1 MPRTTKL
8 ICLISG
14 NTICEWIDATSANHF
29 DDARLEVAE
38 VWNCRLGE
46 IGYDEDT
53 HAGEAFTV
61 NDKPVAILEWHYVPH
76 PSMSRSVVD
85 LRPLMQA
92 AE

>member
-1 MPRTTKL
+1 MPRITKL

-14 NTICEWIDATSANHF
+14 NTIGEWIDATSANHF

-46 IGYDEDT
+46 IGYEET
-53 HAGEAFTV
+53 EYGEFFTV
-61 NDKPVAILEWHYVPH
+61 NDEQVACLEWHYVPH

-85 LRPLMQA
+85 LRPLMQIA